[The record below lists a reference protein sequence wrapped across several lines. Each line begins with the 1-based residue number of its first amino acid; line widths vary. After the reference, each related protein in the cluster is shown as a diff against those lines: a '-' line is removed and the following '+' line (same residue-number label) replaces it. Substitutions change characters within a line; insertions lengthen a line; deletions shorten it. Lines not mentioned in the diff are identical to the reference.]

1 MSPPAI
7 EESASRLSGNSSA
20 GETHCSRAAP
30 RAARPA
36 TDLRLRS
43 ERGAL
48 RADSFIDGFL
58 DAIESLDEFS
68 DRGATPRDSVLRR
81 RGYRYPKHRK
91 YLVLYKVLQRQARVY
106 RIVHAKR
113 AYRHLL

>member
-1 MSPPAI
+1 VK
-7 EESASRLSGNSSA
+7 RTVRVLR
-20 GETHCSRAAP
+20 RAQRDLQQIYDYVAREAP
-30 RAARPA
+30 
-36 TDLRLRS
+36 
-43 ERGAL
+43 L